1 MGLSVD
7 SSVLIDVL
15 EGRPDTLASLE
26 ALESDGAIPILS
38 TVVLFEVLSGVELSR
53 SRAERSRVE
62 EVLSGIPVEDF
73 TMLAARRSAELRADL
88 HRMGRIP
95 GTADVMI
102 AGHALAEGH
111 TLVTKDRNL
120 AAAARSAGA
129 RVELI

>member
-1 MGLSVD
+1 
-7 SSVLIDVL
+7 
-15 EGRPDTLASLE
+15 
-26 ALESDGAIPILS
+26 
-38 TVVLFEVLSGVELSR
+38 
-53 SRAERSRVE
+53 
-62 EVLSGIPVEDF
+62 
-73 TMLAARRSAELRADL
+73 
-88 HRMGRIP
+88 MGRIP